1 MRNRLHRY
9 RYNVVLLL
17 ATWLVACSKVPDDI
31 LSEKKMQAV
40 QVDMQLA
47 EAMINL
53 DSKAFSDNARKEALY
68 QSIFRK
74 YDITQAEYDS
84 SLIWYGRHLDIYMK
98 VYDRVLAD
106 LNKRQKALGDVQAL
120 AAPVSKQDSVD
131 IWPRRTSL
139 RLEPDALFNGVT
151 FDIKPETNY
160 SSGSTFVLGMN
171 VWGINK
177 GMVYKPEIRI
187 SADQGDTI
195 VTVNDKVLRDGYHET
210 VLKTVPTKQ
219 VKRVYGYIFMN
230 NADSSYYKVYLDSLS
245 LMKYNYGRLTDMAKD
260 SSAVK
265 ISTAE

>member
-106 LNKRQKALGDVQAL
+106 LNNGRKR
-120 AAPVSKQDSVD
+120 
-131 IWPRRTSL
+131 
-139 RLEPDALFNGVT
+139 
-151 FDIKPETNY
+151 
-160 SSGSTFVLGMN
+160 
-171 VWGINK
+171 
-177 GMVYKPEIRI
+177 
-187 SADQGDTI
+187 
-195 VTVNDKVLRDGYHET
+195 
-210 VLKTVPTKQ
+210 
-219 VKRVYGYIFMN
+219 
-230 NADSSYYKVYLDSLS
+230 
-245 LMKYNYGRLTDMAKD
+245 
-260 SSAVK
+260 
-265 ISTAE
+265 

>member
-53 DSKAFSDNARKEALY
+53 DSKAFS
-68 QSIFRK
+68 
-74 YDITQAEYDS
+74 
-84 SLIWYGRHLDIYMK
+84 DIYMK

-230 NADSSYYKVYLDSLS
+230 NADSSYYKVYLDSLN

>member
-9 RYNVVLLL
+9 SVVLLL
-17 ATWLVACSKVPDDI
+17 VALLVACSKVPDGI

-53 DSKAFSDNARKEALY
+53 DSKEFPDNAHKEALY
-68 QSIFRK
+68 QSVFRK
-74 YDITQAEYDS
+74 YGITQAEYYS
-84 SLIWYGRHLDIYMK
+84 SLVWYGRHLDIYMK

-106 LNKRQKALGDVQAL
+106 LNKRQKALGDVQAS

-139 RLEPDALFNGVT
+139 RLEPGALFNGVT

-160 SSGSTFVLGMN
+160 SSGSSFVLGMD

-177 GMVYKPEIRI
+177 GMAYKPEIRI

-195 VTVNDKVLRDGYHET
+195 VTINDQILRDGYHET
-210 VLKTVPTKQ
+210 ILKTVPTKQ
-219 VKRVYGYIFMN
+219 IKRVYGYIFMN
-230 NADSSYYKVYLDSLS
+230 NADSSYYKVYLDSLN
-245 LMKYNYGRLTDMAKD
+245 LMKYNYGRLTDMVKD
-260 SSAVK
+260 TSAVK
-265 ISTAE
+265 VSDGK